1 MASLSE
7 NKVFLIRRNSVVIVG
22 KDTYIKKME
31 NLLSDQRKFEKV
43 TLRNDAFLNFVVNQ
57 EKSRDTIFKNLVDF
71 NSMSK
76 EMRKFV
82 KPVGT
87 RSGIMYL
94 DIARYINNK

>member
-1 MASLSE
+1 
-7 NKVFLIRRNSVVIVG
+7 
-22 KDTYIKKME
+22 ME

-57 EKSRDTIFKNLVDF
+57 EKSGDTIFKNLVDF